1 MAVELLSY
9 FPGLLPEGADQSTP
23 LVSQYPDALGF
34 RQYAMVNLDYL
45 LTAERRF
52 FLLWFFCC

>member
-9 FPGLLPEGADQSTP
+9 FPGLLPEGADQSTA